1 MSITDCGVQRGVEI
15 FQSQPSPGFQKNQS
29 TTWSEIGIYR
39 MGLGANLGLTGN
51 AYYGYDNFGL
61 GGSPSSNTT
70 ELAKLAVAA
79 YATPDFWV
87 GQLGL
92 NMFPIIVGETER
104 PHSLL
109 ARLKDEGKIPSLS
122 FGYQAGA
129 PYREYQ
135 C

>member
-1 MSITDCGVQRGVEI
+1 MNITNCGSQRGVEI
-15 FQSQPSPGFQKNQS
+15 FRSRPSLGFQKNES
-29 TTWSEIGIYR
+29 ETWSELGIYT

-61 GGSPSSNTT
+61 GGSPSLGTK
-70 ELAKLAVAA
+70 ELERLAVAA
-79 YATPDFWV
+79 YATPDLWV

-92 NMFPIIVGETER
+92 SMFAIIVGETER

-109 ARLKDEGKIPSLS
+109 SRLKEEGKIPSLS

-129 PYREYQ
+129 PYREY
-135 C
+135 